1 MPPSWF
7 AAVNIMCEFT
17 DTVDSVFSSEHLM
30 SALSTD
36 VQPLF

>member
-7 AAVNIMCEFT
+7 AAEYMCEFT
-17 DTVDSVFSSEHLM
+17 DTVDAVFSSEHIM